1 MGNCCKKRT
10 QSELIESLYDDNE
23 ENPLSVKLCAS
34 DFEKKSLLGRGSF
47 GEVFLVKNKRNEKY
61 YAMKIL
67 NKDAVKLRHQE
78 VHTKAERDLMVKIH
92 CPFIVGIKF
101 AFQDKEKLYIITE
114 FMQGGEIFYHLHKER
129 KFNTE
134 KTKFYI
140 SEIVLALEFLH
151 NKHML
156 YRDLKPENILLGS
169 DGHIKL
175 TDFGLSKIFNQKKQ
189 KAYTICG
196 TPQYLAPEILSDDGY
211 DKTIDWWSLGCVMYE
226 MLVGKA
232 PFNIPRNGSLS
243 ADLYKKKIFMPN
255 YVCKEAID
263 LISLLLVPNPKKR
276 LGYGPNGANDIKK
289 HEFFADINWEDL
301 YNKKVKPPFVP
312 ELDSEVDL
320 KYFDIGFTSEKIESK
335 DMNNIDDD
343 AFDTSNNSDNT
354 NNDYKGFT
362 YVTSSIANEMINLEG
377 SGSGSTG
384 DFMK

>member
-232 PFNIPRNGSLS
+232 PFRIPKGAYLS
-243 ADLYKKKIFMPN
+243 AEIYKKKISIPDF
-255 YVCKEAID
+255 VTQEARD
-263 LISLLLVPNPKKR
+263 LISQLLVPNPKKR
-276 LGYGPNGANDIKK
+276 LGYGPEDAEKIKA
-289 HEFFADINWEDL
+289 HPYFEGINWDDAWNQKL
-301 YNKKVKPPFVP
+301 TPPFVP
-312 ELDSEVDL
+312 VLKSETDL
-320 KYFDIGFTSEKIESK
+320 TYFDKMFTDEKIEGSK
-335 DMNNIDDD
+335 VSEIPESV
-343 AFDTSNNSDNT
+343 TGSE
-354 NNDYKGFT
+354 YKGFT
-362 YVTSSIANEMINLEG
+362 YVTDSVTTELMDIKKNDELN
-377 SGSGSTG
+377 
-384 DFMK
+384 